1 MFRHMQETSRSSWA
15 STVAYDRGGNKSS
28 ARGSCAQCHRRLVA
42 TEAIRVWRSNIVG
55 EAFGGIR
62 GAAEH
67 DRHLDASSPLED
79 FHRDFV
85 GMTPHLEV
93 DAGLLELQIAQ

>member
-1 MFRHMQETSRSSWA
+1 MSSKA
-15 STVAYDRGGNKSS
+15 AG
-28 ARGSCAQCHRRLVA
+28 
-42 TEAIRVWRSNIVG
+42 TEAIRVPRSNIVD

-62 GAAEH
+62 GAAE
-67 DRHLDASSPLED
+67 DNCYLDASSPLED

-93 DAGLLELQIAQ
+93 DAGLLELQIAQHQLVQKRRQARIEEPDLVCNGVEL